1 MLKTD
6 SQFACV
12 YVPMHEQVYILSNSE
27 EKTNCK
33 SVKTSDYGIFVGC
46 FFVIFISRMLGQ
58 RFIFSYDIQL
68 RYSTLPI
75 IYIETT

>member
-1 MLKTD
+1 MCHFFLLKTD
-6 SQFACV
+6 SQFARV

-46 FFVIFISRMLGQ
+46 FL
-58 RFIFSYDIQL
+58 
-68 RYSTLPI
+68 
-75 IYIETT
+75 